1 MSNPIAILISPPRF
15 IAMGLGMLMLYGLA
29 VLGAIE
35 TSSYAA
41 DEDSDSDEICAVEL
55 LR

>member
-15 IAMGLGMLMLYGLA
+15 IAVGLGMLMLYGLA

-35 TSSYAA
+35 TSSYA
-41 DEDSDSDEICAVEL
+41 DSDSDSDDICAVEL